1 MIKDT
6 LTVNQCNTPYCMS
19 LPYPQPPGP

>member
-1 MIKDT
+1 MVKDT

-19 LPYPQPPGP
+19 LPIPQPPGP